1 MAINL
6 NVISKF
12 DDKGIQ
18 QIQGQ
23 LGGLGKSLG
32 KLGGLIAGAFSV
44 AAISSFTKEAILGAE
59 AAQKASDR
67 LAQVAKSMNI
77 FGAETGAVTKRLNEF
92 AESQEFQLGVDADII
107 KATQAKLLTFKEL
120 ALSADEQSGAFDR
133 ATKAALDLA
142 ATGFGTAE
150 GNAVQLGKA
159 LNDPIKGITALAK
172 SGVTFTASEKEK
184 IKALTESG
192 KLLEAQDMI
201 LKALE
206 TQVGG
211 TAEATATASV
221 KMGLAFNAMKDGV
234 GEALLPAFESLT
246 EALMPVIVDL
256 GPKLG
261 SIFSALV
268 PIIGQVAT
276 ILPSLIDALLP
287 VAEVFGDFAIVILDI
302 ATDLMPVF
310 ISALEAIMPA
320 VNAILPLL
328 GEFLKDLLEPLIPA
342 ISKLITAFGPLL
354 EAVLPVLVELL
365 ETLLPIFV
373 QLLDDA
379 LIALIPV
386 ITELVAAFLPLLE
399 AVLPILV
406 NLLTELVIPTIK
418 TLGSVVTQVFGGAA
432 KFIGEAL
439 GNTMTVLT
447 TFARSFEGVWTGIGK
462 FLKGIING
470 MLGLIQGLV
479 NGVIDGVNVL
489 IKALNKIQFTVP
501 SWIPGIGGASFGF
514 AIPELSKIR
523 IPQLAEGG
531 IVMPKPG
538 GTLAN
543 IAEAGRPEAVIP
555 LDRMGNIGTTNKF
568 TINVNAGMGADGGE
582 IGRQIVDQ
590 IIRYEKSSGRV
601 FARA

>member
-1 MAINL
+1 MSGINL

-77 FGAETGAVTKRLNEF
+77 FGTETGLVTKRLNDF
-92 AESQEFQLGVDADII
+92 AETQEFQLGVDADII

-172 SGVTFTASEKEK
+172 SGVTFTETEKAK
-184 IKALTESG
+184 IKELTTSG

-211 TAEATATASV
+211 TAEATATASA
-221 KMGLAFNAMKDGV
+221 KMTLAFNAMKDGV

-246 EALMPVIVDL
+246 ESLMPVIVDL

-261 SIFSALV
+261 EVFTKLV
-268 PIIGQVAT
+268 PIIGRVAE
-276 ILPSLIDALLP
+276 ILPTLIDALLP
-287 VAEVFGDFAIVILDI
+287 VADVFADFAVLVMDI
-302 ATDLMPVF
+302 AADLMPVLIAVF
-310 ISALEAIMPA
+310 EAFMPA
-320 VNAILPLL
+320 IKTILPVLA
-328 GEFLKDLLEPLIPA
+328 EFLKELIEPLVPA
-342 ISKLITAFGPLL
+342 LLALVTAFMPLL
-354 EAVLPVLVELL
+354 EAILPVLIELL
-365 ETLLPIFV
+365 
-373 QLLDDA
+373 DR
-379 LIALIPV
+379 
-386 ITELVAAFLPLLE
+386 
-399 AVLPILV
+399 
-406 NLLTELVIPTIK
+406 K
-418 TLGSVVTQVFGGAA
+418 S
-432 KFIGEAL
+432 
-439 GNTMTVLT
+439 
-447 TFARSFEGVWTGIGK
+447 
-462 FLKGIING
+462 
-470 MLGLIQGLV
+470 
-479 NGVIDGVNVL
+479 NV
-489 IKALNKIQFTVP
+489 
-501 SWIPGIGGASFGF
+501 
-514 AIPELSKIR
+514 
-523 IPQLAEGG
+523 
-531 IVMPKPG
+531 
-538 GTLAN
+538 
-543 IAEAGRPEAVIP
+543 
-555 LDRMGNIGTTNKF
+555 
-568 TINVNAGMGADGGE
+568 
-582 IGRQIVDQ
+582 
-590 IIRYEKSSGRV
+590 
-601 FARA
+601 

>member
-1 MAINL
+1 MGINL

-12 DDKGIQ
+12 DDKGIK
-18 QIQGQ
+18 QIQGE

-67 LAQVAKSMNI
+67 LSAVAKSMNL

-92 AESQEFQLGVDADII
+92 AESQEFTLAVDADII
-107 KATQAKLLTFKEL
+107 KSTQAKLLTFKEL
-120 ALSADEQSGAFDR
+120 ALSADEQGGAFDR

-159 LNDPIKGITALAK
+159 LNDPIKGIAALAK
-172 SGVTFTASEKEK
+172 SGVTFTATEKEK
-184 IKALTESG
+184 IKALVESG
-192 KLLEAQDMI
+192 KLLDAQNMI
-201 LKALE
+201 LGALE

-211 TAEATATASV
+211 TAEATATASA
-221 KMGLAFNAMKDGV
+221 KMSLAFMAMKDGV
-234 GEALLPAFESLT
+234 GEALLPAFEDLTKSL
-246 EALMPVIVDL
+246 LPVIVDL

-261 SIFSALV
+261 QIFQALV

-276 ILPSLIDALLP
+276 ILPTLIDALLP
-287 VAEVFGDFAIVILDI
+287 VAQVFADFAVIVLDI
-302 ATDLMPVF
+302 AADLMPVF
-310 ISALEAIMPA
+310 ISILKAIMPA

-328 GEFLKDLLEPLIPA
+328 GEFLKDLIQPLIPA
-342 ISKLITAFGPLL
+342 ITKLITAFEPLL
-354 EAVLPVLVELL
+354 EAILPVLVELL

-379 LIALIPV
+379 LIALIP
-386 ITELVAAFLPLLE
+386 IISELIMAFMPLLQS
-399 AVLPILV
+399 VLPVLV
-406 NLLTELVIPTIK
+406 NLLTQLVIPTIK
-418 TLGSVVTQVFGGAA
+418 TLGSIVTQVFGGAA

-447 TFARSFEGVWTGIGK
+447 TFSKSFEGVWTGIGR
-462 FLKGIING
+462 FLKNIING
-470 MLGLIQGLV
+470 MLGMIQGLV

-489 IKALNKIQFTVP
+489 IKALNKIQLRVP
-501 SWIPGIGGASFGF
+501 DWIPGIGGEKFGF
-514 AIPELSKIR
+514 AIPELTRLR

-531 IVMPKPG
+531 IVMPTPG

-555 LDRMGNIGTTNKF
+555 LDRLGNMGTTNKF
-568 TINVNAGMGADGGE
+568 NITVNAGMGADGQD
-582 IGRQIVDQ
+582 IGRKIVDE
-590 IIRYEKSSGRV
+590 IIRYERSSGRV

>member
-6 NVISKF
+6 NVVSKF
-12 DDKGIQ
+12 DDKGIKA
-18 QIQGQ
+18 IESQ
-23 LGGLGKSLG
+23 LGGLGGNLK

-59 AAQKASDR
+59 AAQKASNR
-67 LAQVAKSMNI
+67 LAAVAKSMGI
-77 FGAETGAVTKRLNEF
+77 FGTETGAVTKRLNAF
-92 AESQEFQLGVDADII
+92 AESQEFTLGVDADII
-107 KATQAKLLTFKEL
+107 KSTQAKLLTFKGL
-120 ALSADEQSGAFDR
+120 AGTADEQGAAFDR

-159 LNDPIKGITALAK
+159 LNDPVKGISALAR
-172 SGVTFTASEKEK
+172 SGVTFTETEKAK
-184 IKALTESG
+184 IKELTASG

-201 LKALE
+201 LGALE

-211 TAEATATASV
+211 TAAATATASV

-234 GEALLPAFESLT
+234 GEALLPAFEGLT
-246 EALMPVIVDL
+246 TALMPVIVDL

-268 PIIGQVAT
+268 PIIGQVAS

-287 VAEVFGDFAIVILDI
+287 VAEVFGDFAVVILGI
-302 ATDLMPVF
+302 AADLMPVF

-354 EAVLPVLVELL
+354 EAVLPVLVDLL
-365 ETLLPIFV
+365 EALLPIFV
-373 QLLDDA
+373 QLLDEA
-379 LIALIPV
+379 LVAIIPV
-386 ITELVAAFLPLLE
+386 ITELIGAFLPLIE
-399 AVLPILV
+399 SVLPILV
-406 NLLTELVIPTIK
+406 DVLKNLVIPAIQSM
-418 TLGSVVTQVFGGAA
+418 GSVVVQVFGGAV

-439 GNTMTVLT
+439 GNTMTVLNS
-447 TFARSFEGVWTGIGK
+447 FARAFTGVWIGISG

-489 IKALNKIQFTVP
+489 IKALNKIKFTVP
-501 SWIPGIGGASFGF
+501 SWIPGIGGESFGF
-514 AIPELSKIR
+514 AIPELTKIR

-543 IAEAGRPEAVIP
+543 IGEAGRPEAVIP
-555 LDRMGNIGTTNKF
+555 LDRMGNMGTTNKF

>member
-6 NVISKF
+6 NVVSKF
-12 DDKGIQ
+12 DDKGIK
-18 QIQGQ
+18 QIQGE

-32 KLGGLIAGAFSV
+32 KIGGLIATAFSIG
-44 AAISSFTKEAILGAE
+44 AITNFTKGAILGAE

-67 LAQVAKSMNI
+67 LAQVAKSMGV
-77 FGAETGAVTKRLNEF
+77 FGTETAAVTKRLNDF
-92 AESQEFQLGVDADII
+92 AETQEFQLGVDADII

-172 SGVTFTASEKEK
+172 SGVTFTETEKAK
-184 IKALTESG
+184 IKELTTSG

-211 TAEATATASV
+211 TAEATATASA
-221 KMGLAFNAMKDGV
+221 KMTLAFNAMKDGV

-246 EALMPVIVDL
+246 ESLMPVIVDL

-261 SIFSALV
+261 EVFTKLV
-268 PIIGQVAT
+268 PIIGRVAE
-276 ILPSLIDALLP
+276 ILPTLIDALLP
-287 VAEVFGDFAIVILDI
+287 VADVFADFAVLVMDI
-302 ATDLMPVF
+302 AADLMPVLIAVF
-310 ISALEAIMPA
+310 EAFMPA
-320 VNAILPLL
+320 IKTILPVLA
-328 GEFLKDLLEPLIPA
+328 EFLKELIEPLVPA
-342 ISKLITAFGPLL
+342 LLALVTAFMPLL
-354 EAVLPVLVELL
+354 EAILPVLIELL
-365 ETLLPIFV
+365 EALLPVFTM
-373 QLLDDA
+373 LLDEA
-379 LIALIPV
+379 LKALIPV
-386 ITELVAAFLPLLE
+386 ITTLIAAFLPLLT
-399 AVLPILV
+399 AVLPTLV
-406 NLLTELVIPTIK
+406 NLLTELVIPAIK
-418 TLGSVVTQVFGGAA
+418 TMGSVVAQVFGGAA

-439 GNTMTVLT
+439 ANTMSVLT
-447 TFARSFEGVWTGIGK
+447 VFARAFEGVWKGIGG

-470 MLGLIQGLV
+470 MLGMIQGLV
-479 NGVIDGVNVL
+479 NGVIDGINVM
-489 IKALNKIQFTVP
+489 IRALNKIQFTLP
-501 SWIPGIGGASFGF
+501 SWIPGIGGQSFGF
-514 AIPELSKIR
+514 ALPVLTKIK

-555 LDRMGNIGTTNKF
+555 LDRLGNMGTTNKF
-568 TINVNAGMGADGGE
+568 SITVNAGMGADGTE
-582 IGRQIVDQ
+582 IGRKIVDE
-590 IIRYEKSSGRV
+590 IVRYEKSSGRV

>member
-6 NVISKF
+6 NVVSKF
-12 DDKGIQ
+12 DDKGIK
-18 QIQGQ
+18 QIQGE

-32 KLGGLIAGAFSV
+32 KIGGLIATAFSIG
-44 AAISSFTKEAILGAE
+44 AITNFTKGAILGAE

-67 LAQVAKSMNI
+67 LAQVAKSMGV
-77 FGAETGAVTKRLNEF
+77 FGTETAAVTKRLNDF
-92 AESQEFQLGVDADII
+92 AETQEFQLGVDADII

-120 ALSADEQSGAFDR
+120 ALSADDQSGAFDR

-172 SGVTFTASEKEK
+172 SGVTFTETEKAK
-184 IKALTESG
+184 IKELTTSG

-211 TAEATATASV
+211 TAEATATASA
-221 KMGLAFNAMKDGV
+221 KMTLAFNAMKDGV

-246 EALMPVIVDL
+246 ESLMPVIVDL

-261 SIFSALV
+261 EVFTKLV
-268 PIIGQVAT
+268 PIIGRVAE
-276 ILPSLIDALLP
+276 ILPTLIDALLP
-287 VAEVFGDFAIVILDI
+287 VADVFADFAVLVMDI
-302 ATDLMPVF
+302 AADLMPVLIAVF
-310 ISALEAIMPA
+310 EAFMPA
-320 VNAILPLL
+320 IKTILPVLA
-328 GEFLKDLLEPLIPA
+328 EFLKELIEPLVPA
-342 ISKLITAFGPLL
+342 LLALVTAFMPLL
-354 EAVLPVLVELL
+354 EAILPVLIELL
-365 ETLLPIFV
+365 EALLPVFTM
-373 QLLDDA
+373 LLDEA
-379 LIALIPV
+379 LKALIPV
-386 ITELVAAFLPLLE
+386 ITTLIAAFLPLLT
-399 AVLPILV
+399 AVLPTLV
-406 NLLTELVIPTIK
+406 NLLTEFVVPAIK
-418 TLGSVVTQVFGGAA
+418 TMGSVVAQVFGGAA

-439 GNTMTVLT
+439 ANTMSVLT
-447 TFARSFEGVWTGIGK
+447 VFARAFEGVWKGIGG

-470 MLGLIQGLV
+470 MLGMIQGLV
-479 NGVIDGVNVL
+479 NGVIDGINVM
-489 IKALNKIQFTVP
+489 IRALNKIQFTLP
-501 SWIPGIGGASFGF
+501 SWIPGLGGQSFGF
-514 AIPELSKIR
+514 ALPVLTKIK

-555 LDRMGNIGTTNKF
+555 LDRLGNMGTTNKF
-568 TINVNAGMGADGGE
+568 SITVNAGMGADGTE
-582 IGRQIVDQ
+582 IGRKIVDE
-590 IIRYEKSSGRV
+590 IVRYEKSSGRV